1 MGRSLDESDRS
12 PEFLKIGITDAAFQQ
27 AGKQDSEKHLLNSFE
42 KIDDSSGEH
51 FCKTLTGMLSGP
63 QAIEESKREITLDT
77 EAGVIRMLSNGSTCL
92 TGISGKM
99 QLVALRDDIDEKFLA
114 NNSALSLG
122 EVTKSEPYKR
132 EGITDLP
139 LLLILLKILQK
150 SREPN
155 FCDEIRDL
163 MTWE

>member
-1 MGRSLDESDRS
+1 MDSY
-12 PEFLKIGITDAAFQQ
+12 PEFLEIGITDAAFQQ
-27 AGKQDSEKHLLNSFE
+27 AGKQDSDKHLLNSLE
-42 KIDDSSGEH
+42 SMDESSGEH
-51 FCKTLTGMLSGP
+51 LCKTTTGMLSGP
-63 QAIEESKREITLDT
+63 QAVEESKQEITLDT
-77 EAGVIRMLSNGSTCL
+77 EAEVMRMSSKGSTCL
-92 TGISGKM
+92 TAMSGKT
-99 QLVALRDDIDEKFLA
+99 QLVESRDDIDEKFLA